1 MFVDVKVLNRLIKT
15 AYKSGG
21 LHIEHTESGWITI
34 SGFYWEV
41 EVGDE
46 ELLNK
51 VKAQL
56 VELIGEIPGP
66 GQAYFFVKGSDPQAE
81 IPGCYYRNRMAEYDK
96 LEHSYEVSNVLLKTA
111 QGNVSILQSNTASK
125 IMIPEWGTDLI
136 DPDATESDE
145 ALPEPGAT
153 NESVPYVI
161 WRNNYMALMLMKRTP
176 KYSGEREFMDS
187 TVESDFCWEFK
198 VEED

>member
-15 AYKSGG
+15 AYKTGG

-51 VKAQL
+51 LKAQL
-56 VELIGEIPGP
+56 VELIGDIPGP
-66 GQAYFFVKGSDPQAE
+66 GEAYMFEKGSDPQSE
-81 IPGCYYRNRMAEYDK
+81 VIGCHYNNRMEFYDK
-96 LEHSYEVSNVLLKTA
+96 LEHSYEISNVLLKTA
-111 QGNVSILQSNTASK
+111 NGNVSILQSGTAPK

-136 DPDATESDE
+136 DPDAVDYDE
-145 ALPEPGAT
+145 LKPEPGRT
-153 NESVPYVI
+153 NDKTPYIV
-161 WRNNYMALMLMKRTP
+161 WRNNVMALALMKRTP
-176 KYSGEREFMDS
+176 KYSGEREFMAS
-187 TVESDFCWEFK
+187 TNESDFCWEFE
-198 VEED
+198 VDEE